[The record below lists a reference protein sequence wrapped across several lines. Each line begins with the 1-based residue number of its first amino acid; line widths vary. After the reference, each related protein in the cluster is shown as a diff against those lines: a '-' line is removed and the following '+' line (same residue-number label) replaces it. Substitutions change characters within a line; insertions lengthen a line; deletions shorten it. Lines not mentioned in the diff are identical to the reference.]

1 MTKKTAKS
9 KKVSF
14 MFVKQIQPLGLIRYG
29 STIMLVPGTGTGGGV
44 LYKKTVLQNLIK
56 IAGRHLRW
64 TLFFN
69 KVAGLKP
76 LIY

>member
-1 MTKKTAKS
+1 
-9 KKVSF
+9 
-14 MFVKQIQPLGLIRYG
+14 
-29 STIMLVPGTGTGGGV
+29 MLVPGTGTGGGV

-64 TLFFN
+64 SLFFN

-76 LIY
+76 LTRASSLGSTASLVPIRST